1 MSCSVTML
9 ACLRSLSRDTA
20 GSRELGQGKSQ
31 GPHLGQRRGG
41 GLDRVKPRVSSFPC
55 VVWDGG
61 SQSTPTQFQPTCYQ
75 EEGVSPSSKHAEPE
89 PGITALGL
97 HDTRS
102 LQPVFGFGK
111 GPCSNPQYTDPQ
123 LHVKMSLHTQ
133 FLYNSDSFHVIFLTR
148 NYCVK

>member
-20 GSRELGQGKSQ
+20 GSRELGRGTSQ
-31 GPHLGQRRGG
+31 GPYSGQRRG

-61 SQSTPTQFQPTCYQ
+61 SQSTPTQLQPTCYQ
-75 EEGVSPSSKHAEPE
+75 EEGVFPSSRHAEPE
-89 PGITALGL
+89 PGIAALSL
-97 HDTRS
+97 RDTRS

-111 GPCSNPQYTDPQ
+111 GPCSNPQYTDLQ
-123 LHVKMSLHTQ
+123 RHVKMSLYTQ
-133 FLYNSDSFHVIFLTR
+133 FLYNSHSFHV
-148 NYCVK
+148 K